1 MPWIK
6 SKSRDENVTF
16 IEAATAEEITE
27 KFEEFLEG
35 QRQQGRT
42 VTESEAFPGEWDVSD
57 QDGFIAIYY
66 LDCIL
71 LLGISL
77 NDYVRPT
84 DYCRGLVVEK
94 A

>member
-27 KFEEFLEG
+27 KFEKFLEG

-42 VTESEAFPGEWDVSD
+42 LTESETFPGEWEVSD
-57 QDGFIAIYY
+57 QDGFIDTYY
-66 LDCIL
+66 LHW
-71 LLGISL
+71 
-77 NDYVRPT
+77 NPT
-84 DYCRGLVVEK
+84 QS
-94 A
+94 

>member
-6 SKSRDENVTF
+6 IKSRDENVTF

-42 VTESEAFPGEWDVSD
+42 VTESETFPGEWEVSD
-57 QDGFIAIYY
+57 QDGIIDIYY
-66 LDCIL
+66 L
-71 LLGISL
+71 GW
-77 NDYVRPT
+77 
-84 DYCRGLVVEK
+84 
-94 A
+94 

>member
-16 IEAATAEEITE
+16 IEAATAEEITG

-42 VTESEAFPGEWDVSD
+42 VTESETFPGEWKVSD
-57 QDGFIAIYY
+57 QDGIIDTYY
-66 LDCIL
+66 L
-71 LLGISL
+71 
-77 NDYVRPT
+77 NW
-84 DYCRGLVVEK
+84 
-94 A
+94 

>member
-42 VTESEAFPGEWDVSD
+42 VTESETFPGEWEVSD
-57 QDGFIAIYY
+57 QDGIIDIYY
-66 LDCIL
+66 LDW
-71 LLGISL
+71 
-77 NDYVRPT
+77 
-84 DYCRGLVVEK
+84 
-94 A
+94 